1 MHTITLKRLPLENL
15 KQKPLRTAALIV
27 VSACLAAVFFGGS
40 LISLNLSN
48 GLSSM
53 RARLGA
59 DIMVIPQNTYNRA
72 EALLTNGGSSTFYF
86 TNNIEDFVRKS
97 KGVEKASVQTYISSL
112 SAGCCAEKLQII
124 GFDPT
129 SDFVIAPWIYS
140 QHKSE
145 LKKGQMIAGA
155 NVLVSYKNTVRLY
168 GHEWPIVAQLA
179 KTGTSLDN
187 SVFVNRDTIPAVIK
201 YSSKVGHTAIPAKYA
216 RKAVSAVLVKVR
228 KGFSAQKVAENI
240 RKTSGIKSLGVVFP
254 SGITEQTKKSLEVL
268 NKAIFLGILAFWLVG
283 VLILV
288 CVFASSTSERK
299 REFASLRILG
309 ANRRMLLKMV
319 ARESS
324 AIGFGGGVIGVAFA
338 SLILFPYNVVI
349 SQQLQLPY
357 LESNVWFV
365 CALSAVSVAFSLASV
380 LVTSAIIVGRIA
392 SREAYLTLR
401 DGE

>member
-1 MHTITLKRLPLENL
+1 
-15 KQKPLRTAALIV
+15 
-27 VSACLAAVFFGGS
+27 
-40 LISLNLSN
+40 
-48 GLSSM
+48 
-53 RARLGA
+53 
-59 DIMVIPQNTYNRA
+59 
-72 EALLTNGGSSTFYF
+72 
-86 TNNIEDFVRKS
+86 
-97 KGVEKASVQTYISSL
+97 
-112 SAGCCAEKLQII
+112 
-124 GFDPT
+124 
-129 SDFVIAPWIYS
+129 
-140 QHKSE
+140 
-145 LKKGQMIAGA
+145 
-155 NVLVSYKNTVRLY
+155 
-168 GHEWPIVAQLA
+168 
-179 KTGTSLDN
+179 
-187 SVFVNRDTIPAVIK
+187 
-201 YSSKVGHTAIPAKYA
+201 GHTAIPAKYA
-216 RKAVSAVLVKVR
+216 RKAVSAVLVKVS

-254 SGITEQTKKSLEVL
+254 GGITEQTKKSLEVL

-309 ANRRMLLKMV
+309 ANKSMLLKMV

-324 AIGFGGGVIGVAFA
+324 AIGFGGGVIGVVFA

-357 LESNVWFV
+357 LESNVWLV
-365 CALSAVSVAFSLASV
+365 CSLAAVSVAFSLASV